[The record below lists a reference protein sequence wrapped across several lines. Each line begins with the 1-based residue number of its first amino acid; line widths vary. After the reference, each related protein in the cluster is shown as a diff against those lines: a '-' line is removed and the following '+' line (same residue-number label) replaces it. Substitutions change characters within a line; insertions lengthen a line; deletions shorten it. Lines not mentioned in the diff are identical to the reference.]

1 VAAQPPDA
9 PLVSTTDGLRYELW
23 DASSGN
29 IIDSLPSLT
38 ELVQSAFALG
48 QANPDEPVE
57 DMTARAVPPSGGLGA
72 AFREARRLTKSAL
85 DGEGCT
91 EDWWQGTEAMA
102 VWLEHA
108 LAVPQR

>member
-38 ELVQSAFALG
+38 SRSR
-48 QANPDEPVE
+48 
-57 DMTARAVPPSGGLGA
+57 T
-72 AFREARRLTKSAL
+72 
-85 DGEGCT
+85 
-91 EDWWQGTEAMA
+91 
-102 VWLEHA
+102 
-108 LAVPQR
+108 

>member
-1 VAAQPPDA
+1 
-9 PLVSTTDGLRYELW
+9 
-23 DASSGN
+23 
-29 IIDSLPSLT
+29 
-38 ELVQSAFALG
+38 
-48 QANPDEPVE
+48 
-57 DMTARAVPPSGGLGA
+57 MTARAVPPSGGLGA